1 MYNAR
6 IVCFRKAIEECIEK
20 DVLAEYLGKKGSEVV
35 NMLMSEYNYEQDIKV
50 QREGAFE
57 G

>member
-6 IVCFRKAIEECIEK
+6 IARFRKAIEECIEK
-20 DVLAEYLGKKGSEVV
+20 DVLAEYLRKKGSKVV